1 MLGTRFPWTC
11 FGSPWCSSRSRRL
24 TMIGRAIVSGAST
37 RFGRLLAAL
46 HESRRRQA
54 AIVRAKYRHLNCPL
68 PELEQEM
75 WPQLA
80 RLDRCAGDAR
90 RQAARFRAAPRASA
104 AALKLVPSIDS
115 PERQENGISARVPR
129 APALTAFVT
138 EGAAMRTHQAIA
150 VVAAIL
156 VGVGVKLIFF
166 TPATAEVDSLSIRS
180 VRVDVSQLHQNAR
193 NLPVQRFHDMS
204 VVFPGS
210 D

>member
-1 MLGTRFPWTC
+1 MLGSPFP
-11 FGSPWCSSRSRRL
+11 RL
-24 TMIGRAIVSGAST
+24 TVIRRAIVSGAST

-54 AIVRAKYRHLNCPL
+54 AIVRASYRHLNCPPL
-68 PELEQEM
+68 ELEQQEV

-90 RQAARFRAAPRASA
+90 RQAARFRAAPRAST

-115 PERQENGISARVPR
+115 PERQAKGISARVPR
-129 APALTAFVT
+129 APTLTAFVT